1 MASQI
6 VIFVIKNDISGQRKT
21 VAVSDHLLANETSVT
36 EDATERVLKY
46 QVLQHNTNKPKLP
59 FDQSL
64 AATWY
69 LLGLASL
76 CFTLAARSIAIPN

>member
-6 VIFVIKNDISGQRKT
+6 VTFVIKNDISGQRKT
-21 VAVSDHLLANETSVT
+21 VAVSDRLLANETVQQKMQQNKSQNI
-36 EDATERVLKY
+36 KSY
-46 QVLQHNTNKPKLP
+46 NTNKPKLP